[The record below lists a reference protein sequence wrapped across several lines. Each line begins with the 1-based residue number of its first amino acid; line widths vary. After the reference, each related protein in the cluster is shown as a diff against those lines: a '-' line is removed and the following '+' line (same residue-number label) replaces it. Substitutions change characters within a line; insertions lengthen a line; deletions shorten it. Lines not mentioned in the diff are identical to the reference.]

1 MSRPRGSVAGSVLIA
16 ILVVAARAFPALAD
30 DPFRIRIT
38 QLDVSNFPEV
48 RLVASVVDPQDRPV
62 ADLTA
67 KDLVV
72 SEEGRTQAP
81 EVLISSQN
89 APIAIALALDTSGSM
104 AGRPLADAKAAMTTL
119 VRSLGPLDSASVVTF
134 NTQADVRLPLTG
146 DKEALIAATNSAAA
160 GGNTAIFDAVARSID
175 VLANAPPQS
184 RRAIVLLTDGVDN
197 SSLVS
202 LRAVTERLQAQSYPL
217 YAIGLGNDLDRG
229 VLQALADGSKGGQAF
244 VAPTSAEL
252 SKIYAALTQRI
263 LSQYTVTY
271 RSDARSAPDGTEL
284 TVTVQIVRAGTIL
297 GSASTTFAVPAGHG
311 VTATTP
317 PPVATPTVATPA
329 PQQAVEGPYSPELVA
344 LLGTATTLSLI
355 LWVFVLVSGNALA
368 ARQRRRLDGL
378 VSVDARPTDERR
390 KRAPFLRRVVLPALV
405 GIAGPVGRIAGGF
418 MSASIRRRLLHAGE
432 PLDIGPAEF
441 LGLQIGGGLLGA
453 VVFGG
458 VAAVTLGPQL
468 GWVLLIGC
476 GGLLAGIVV
485 PSVWLDRTVKDRK
498 HRIVLA
504 LPSVLDMLALSARAG
519 MTFDGA
525 VAQVAQRWKSPLTD
539 EFGRMLSEF
548 RMGRDRRE
556 ALRDMASRTGVPEVA
571 RFANAII
578 QADALG
584 VPISKVLR
592 DQALEMRTR
601 RRQRAEEA
609 ARKAPIKMLFPMVG
623 LIFPALFVVI
633 LGPAVPKLLDIFKL
647 TR

>member
-1 MSRPRGSVAGSVLIA
+1 MSRPLGAVAGGVLLA
-16 ILVVAARAFPALAD
+16 FLLVITRSSPALAD

-38 QLDVSNFPEV
+38 QLEASSFPDV
-48 RLVASVVDPQDRPV
+48 RLVASVVDAQDRPV
-62 ADLTA
+62 ADLIA

-72 SEEGRTQAP
+72 SEDGRTQAP
-81 EVLISSQN
+81 EVLLSSQN

-104 AGRPLADAKAAMTTL
+104 AGRPLADAKAAMASL
-119 VRSLGPLDSASVVTF
+119 VRSLGPADAASIVTF
-134 NTQADVRLPLTG
+134 NTQAEVRLPLTG

-175 VLANAPPQS
+175 VLADVSPGS
-184 RRAIVLLTDGVDN
+184 RRAIVLLTDGIDN
-197 SSLVS
+197 SSLVT
-202 LRAVTERLQAQSYPL
+202 LRAVTERLQAQGYPL
-217 YAIGLGNDLDRG
+217 YVIGLGSDPDRG
-229 VLQALADGSKGGQAF
+229 VLQALSDGSKGGQTF
-244 VAPTSAEL
+244 VAPSSAEL
-252 SKIYAALTQRI
+252 SKIFAALTQRI

-271 RSDARSAPDGTEL
+271 RSDARVAPEGTKL

-297 GSASTTFAVPAGHG
+297 GAASTTFAVPPGHG
-311 VTATTP
+311 ITTTTP
-317 PPVATPTVATPA
+317 GPVATAPIATPA

-344 LLGTATTLSLI
+344 LLGTATALSLI
-355 LWVFVLVSGNALA
+355 LWVFVLLSGSALA

-378 VSVDARPTDERR
+378 GSADAKPTEEQR
-390 KRAPFLRRVVLPALV
+390 KRAPFLRRVVLPGLV

-418 MSASIRRRLLHAGE
+418 MSASIKRRLLHAGE
-432 PLDIGPAEF
+432 PLNIGPAEF
-441 LGLQIGGGLLGA
+441 LGLQIGGGLVGA
-453 VVFGG
+453 VALGG
-458 VAAVTLGPQL
+458 AAAISLGPQA
-468 GWVLLIGC
+468 GWLVLIAC

-485 PSVWLDRTVKDRK
+485 PSVWLDRTVKTRK
-498 HRIVLA
+498 QRIVLA

-525 VAQVAQRWKSPLTD
+525 VAQVAQRWKSPLTE

-556 ALRDMASRTGVPEVA
+556 ALRDMATRTGVPEVS
-571 RFANAII
+571 RFANAIV

-584 VPISKVLR
+584 VPISRVLR

-633 LGPAVPKLLDIFKL
+633 LGPAVPKLLDIFKM